1 MSNDLF
7 EVSTLI
13 PAHNSSKELLTLVL
27 HALRRQSLPLHRWE
41 LLLIDNASEP
51 PLTSDELAWHPQAR
65 LVREPRL
72 GLTHARLRGIAEAK
86 GELLVWVDDDNVLDS
101 SYLQAALEAFRSNPR
116 LGAAGGPSVARYAET
131 PPAWFKEGLVPLGC
145 RDHGDQPVWMSWR
158 DQAPHYPPEAPIGA
172 GLVIRRDA
180 IQVWAD
186 QVRSDGR
193 RRAFGRRGQALSSGE
208 DNDINLTLLAHGW
221 ELAYLPQLRLS
232 HHIPAARLQEA
243 YPQRLARASFRDFV
257 QVLDLHGIRPWRAI
271 AGWTVPLRALRAWF
285 TYRAWR
291 GPAER
296 IRWQGAVGQ
305 FEGRSAL
312 VHP

>member
-1 MSNDLF
+1 MAALT
-7 EVSTLI
+7 VII
-13 PAHNSSKELLTLVL
+13 PTHNPRLELLDEVL
-27 HALRRQSLPLHRWE
+27 QSLRGQTLPWADWE
-41 LLLIDNASEP
+41 LLVIDNASDP
-51 PLTSDELAWHPQAR
+51 PVPQHLVSWHPNAR
-65 LVREPRL
+65 VVLEPQL
-72 GLTHARLRGIAEAK
+72 GLTHARLRGIREACAA
-86 GELLVWVDDDNVLDS
+86 LLVWVDDDNILDAA
-101 SYLQAALEAFRSNPR
+101 YLLSARDAFASHPR
-116 LGAAGGPSVARYAET
+116 LGAAGGSSKACYAAP
-131 PPAWFKEGLVPLGC
+131 PPAWFVEGLVPLGC
-145 RDHGDQPVWMSWR
+145 RDHGEQPVLMNWLDQP
-158 DQAPHYPPEAPIGA
+158 PHYPPAAPIGA
-172 GLVIRRDA
+172 GLVIRRGA

-243 YPQRLARASFRDFV
+243 YQQRLARASFRDFV

-305 FEGRSAL
+305 FEGRGRLS
-312 VHP
+312 